1 MSARPN
7 DCQGVSASHIT
18 EILVIGGERFR
29 VQGAPDEVE
38 TKILNAARGSLMELV
53 WLAEAESGELIGLN
67 PEHIVA
73 VRPQR

>member
-1 MSARPN
+1 M
-7 DCQGVSASHIT
+7 
-18 EILVIGGERFR
+18 IGGERFR
-29 VQGAPDEVE
+29 VQGARDEVE

-53 WLAEAESGELIGLN
+53 WLAEAESGELLGLN